1 MSQSRIESTLNTSG
15 YHEPTRPRGSSRS
28 GLRHRS
34 RGRAKRK
41 EREQGSALHW
51 FRHDLREAFQRY
63 SKQTSASHK
72 RFAALLIIIGA
83 GLRAWL
89 LNEPVTIPEAN
100 MYMSFATQ
108 SFSSIIID
116 HSVPSNHVLST
127 LLVKACTGL
136 FGLSTL
142 TMRLPAFFAG
152 VLALPLFYM
161 LTRSL
166 FNRYIALMALAM
178 AAACPPLIEV
188 SAIALGYSLSW
199 CALLASLLVARHLVR
214 ENNPWSA
221 SIMGLCLALGMWSVT
236 TTVYAA
242 ITAFLWVLF
251 TLMGKYQ
258 RSLNERMTMLG
269 VSVVVFILATILF
282 FLPIVIEHGVN
293 GLFHH
298 ASEGDKTW
306 ASFSAGYAERVLE
319 FWIYAADTAY
329 DWVIV
334 LGLVGMLQATYISGK
349 FRAIVFSLLLGAVPL
364 AIFLQEDGGAYVW
377 SYMIFFFCMGSAIGL
392 FYLLKLIQ
400 EKLVKSMGKRSRTAW
415 ASMALV
421 ALYASGMGIA
431 KGRMGHQ
438 SETRPGAALLVA
450 SLKPDD
456 RLCFDARWERLV
468 SFEMLVQG
476 MPSERLHQVVS
487 YKGDMPPGATLWLA
501 LGKRGGPTPKEA
513 IARCGMPADGFTE
526 PEHYKEWPR
535 LEIFAARKR

>member
-1 MSQSRIESTLNTSG
+1 M
-15 YHEPTRPRGSSRS
+15 
-28 GLRHRS
+28 RHRS

-51 FRHDLREAFQRY
+51 FRHDLREAAQRY
-63 SKQTSASHK
+63 SKQTSTNHK
-72 RFAALLIIIGA
+72 RFAALLILIGA

-89 LNEPVTIPEAN
+89 LNEPVTIVESN
-100 MYMSFATQ
+100 MYVTYATQ
-108 SFSSIIID
+108 SFAGILTDFSL
-116 HSVPSNHVLST
+116 PSNHVLHT
-127 LLVKACTGL
+127 LLVKITAGT

-178 AAACPPLIEV
+178 VAACPPLIEV
-188 SAIALGYSLSW
+188 SALALGYSLSW
-199 CALLASLLVARHLVR
+199 CALLAALLVARHLVR

-221 SIMGLCLALGMWSVT
+221 GIMGFCLALGMWSVT
-236 TTVYAA
+236 TSVFGAV
-242 ITAFLWVLF
+242 TAFLWVLF

-269 VSVVVFILATILF
+269 LAVAVFMLATVLLYLPVVIQHGVDGLF
-282 FLPIVIEHGVN
+282 F
-293 GLFHH
+293 H
-298 ASEGDKTW
+298 ASEGEKSWKT
-306 ASFSAGYAERVLE
+306 FSGGYAERVME
-319 FWIYAADTAY
+319 FWMFAADPSY

-334 LGLVGMLQATYISGK
+334 LGLCGMMQASYVSGK
-349 FRAIVFSLLLGAVPL
+349 FRAIMFALLLGAVPL
-364 AIFLQEDGGAYVW
+364 AIALQEDGGPYIW
-377 SYMIFFFCMGSAIGL
+377 SYAVFFFCLGASIAL

-400 EKLVKSMGKRSRTAW
+400 EKLVKGMGKRSRTAW

-421 ALYASGMGIA
+421 AIYASGLGVA
-431 KGRMGHQ
+431 QGRMGHQ
-438 SETRPGAALLVA
+438 SETRPGAALLMA

-456 RLCFDARWERLV
+456 RLCFDTRWERLV
-468 SFEMLVQG
+468 SFELLVQG
-476 MPSERLHQVVS
+476 MTKERLKQVVT
-487 YKGDMPPGATLWLA
+487 YKGEMPGGATLWLA

-513 IARCGMPADGFTE
+513 IMRCGMSADGFSE